1 MTEEQYR
8 TQWLAAMES
17 LHAAED
23 RYEEATGAY
32 VTPAALEL
40 TAALARVRAVKLEWL
55 TDRYHAAV
63 RACDTA
69 EVVHAADPTAR
80 TAYALTTAQG
90 AVREARAALD
100 VLQRL
105 GDVAAHTVES
115 LR

>member
-1 MTEEQYR
+1 MTEAQYR
-8 TQWLAAMES
+8 DQWLAAMDA
-17 LHAAED
+17 LHVAED

-32 VTPAALEL
+32 VSPAALEL

-55 TDRYHAAV
+55 TERYHAAV

-69 EVVHAADPTAR
+69 EVVHAADPSER
-80 TAYALTTAQG
+80 TAYALTVAQG

-105 GDVAAHTVES
+105 GDVAAHTVERI
-115 LR
+115 L